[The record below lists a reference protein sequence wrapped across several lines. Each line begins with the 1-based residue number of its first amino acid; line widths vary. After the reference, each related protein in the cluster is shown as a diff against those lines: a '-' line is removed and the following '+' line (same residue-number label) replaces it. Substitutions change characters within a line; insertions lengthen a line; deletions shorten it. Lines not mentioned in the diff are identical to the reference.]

1 MFTWNVCIKCSNL
14 YYIRST
20 EVNEVKLVLLVLV
33 NYFRN
38 SSWKFCEKVH
48 RNNNA
53 FCTVGS
59 FFIGT
64 PCRTSVSCRG
74 WTRMT
79 HSLTWTTLNT
89 ELDAQCHP
97 SGPVNPVNFCIFVAV
112 LYFPVFRLWS
122 CIFLYIYLSLFS
134 VAFVHLL
141 LKYNVYSPLK
151 DIRSSWFLST
161 VAECG
166 MLRNT

>member
-20 EVNEVKLVLLVLV
+20 EVNEVKLVLLMV

-38 SSWKFCEKVH
+38 SSWKFGEKVH

-59 FFIGT
+59 FLLAH
-64 PCRTSVSCRG
+64 PVEQVSAVADGRA
-74 WTRMT
+74 W
-79 HSLTWTTLNT
+79 HTWTTLNT

-97 SGPVNPVNFCIFVAV
+97 SGPVNPVNSCIFVAV

-151 DIRSSWFLST
+151 DIHTSWFLST

>member
-20 EVNEVKLVLLVLV
+20 EVNEVKLVLLMV

-38 SSWKFCEKVH
+38 SSWKFGEEVH

-59 FFIGT
+59 FLLAH
-64 PCRTSVSCRG
+64 PVEQVSAVADGRAWHTASLEPRSTQS
-74 WTRMT
+74 WT
-79 HSLTWTTLNT
+79 L
-89 ELDAQCHP
+89 
-97 SGPVNPVNFCIFVAV
+97 SGPVNPVNSCIFVAV

-141 LKYNVYSPLK
+141 WKYNVYSPLK

-166 MLRNT
+166 MLGNT